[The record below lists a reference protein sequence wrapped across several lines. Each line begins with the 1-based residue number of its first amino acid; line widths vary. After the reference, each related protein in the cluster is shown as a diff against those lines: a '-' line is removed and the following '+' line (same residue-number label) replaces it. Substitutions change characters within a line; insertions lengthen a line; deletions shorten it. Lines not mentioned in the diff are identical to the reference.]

1 MEHPN
6 RDDAPARSRQ
16 AALAA
21 LLMVAPGKSV
31 RSRRSPGLK
40 ALIKEWL
47 SVAELHTASHIRPQ
61 KSFQRLGARVA
72 PKAAL
77 AALLMGGPGQE
88 RA

>member
-31 RSRRSPGLK
+31 RSRRSPG
-40 ALIKEWL
+40 
-47 SVAELHTASHIRPQ
+47 
-61 KSFQRLGARVA
+61 
-72 PKAAL
+72 
-77 AALLMGGPGQE
+77 
-88 RA
+88 